1 VLTYNAGTI
10 IFGAHA
16 TATLESTTPL
26 RRMLRSGIT
35 VLAALVLL
43 AAYVFLHQLGPSVHA
58 GDAAPKTPRADG
70 QAVFPALL
78 AVAAVMAAATAYL
91 QSAVVALSS
100 TFGARPMGLM
110 LAGQGVVVSVAAQ
123 RLCWHLSD
131 KMRAGSSRLS
141 HPALRNAGGPG

>member
-1 VLTYNAGTI
+1 
-10 IFGAHA
+10 
-16 TATLESTTPL
+16 
-26 RRMLRSGIT
+26 MLRSGIT

-43 AAYVFLHQLGPSVHA
+43 ATYVFLHQLGPSEHA
-58 GDAAPKTPRADG
+58 DDAPKMPRADG

-110 LAGQGVVVSVAAQ
+110 LAGQGVVVSARVRRRRATPLTA
-123 RLCWHLSD
+123 LSGT
-131 KMRAGSSRLS
+131 RSVS
-141 HPALRNAGGPG
+141 HPALRHAGSSG